1 MIDAMV
7 DFPKLFVIGVNGP
20 AVGIGVTMLP
30 LADFVYCSDTATFLT
45 PFTKLALIPE
55 ACSSYTFP
63 KLMGY
68 LRVCL

>member
-1 MIDAMV
+1 MDAII
-7 DFPKLFVIGVNGP
+7 DFPKLFVVGVNGS

-30 LADFVYCSDTATFLT
+30 LADFVYCVPNSTFVT

-63 KLMGY
+63 KLMGT
-68 LRVCL
+68 LKV